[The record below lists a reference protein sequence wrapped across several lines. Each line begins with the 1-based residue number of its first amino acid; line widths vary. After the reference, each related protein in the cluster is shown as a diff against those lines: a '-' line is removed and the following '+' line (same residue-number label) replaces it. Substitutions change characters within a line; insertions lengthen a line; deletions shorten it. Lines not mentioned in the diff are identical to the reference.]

1 VTHAKSDA
9 PGRQDLARC
18 TFVVAALVSGLL
30 AGYGVAV
37 PVGAIGVLILSLSAR
52 TSLRIGAGAALGVAA
67 ADGLYAAV
75 AVAVAGGSA
84 LAALIRPIATPLRYV
99 AVAVLLAIAVR
110 IAVTAWRHFHDPT
123 RRVETPALSSAPRA
137 FFALL
142 GLTILNPT
150 TVIYFVALV
159 LGQHSSGIAA
169 YPALAV
175 TFVLAVFAA
184 SASWQLM
191 LAGGGSALGR
201 VLSSD
206 RGRLVTSLV
215 SSLVIVVL
223 AVRTLMG

>member
-1 VTHAKSDA
+1 MTHAKSGA
-9 PGRQDLARC
+9 LGRLDLARS
-18 TFVVAALVSGLL
+18 TLMVSALVSGLL

-52 TSLRIGAGAALGVAA
+52 TSLRVGAGAALGVAA

-75 AVAVAGGSA
+75 AVAGGSA
-84 LAALIRPIATPLRYV
+84 LAALIRPIGTPLRYV

-123 RRVETPALSSAPRA
+123 RRVDTPALSSAPRA

-150 TVIYFVALV
+150 TIIYFVALV

-169 YPALAV
+169 HPALAI
-175 TFVLAVFAA
+175 TFVLAVFVA
-184 SASWQLM
+184 SASWQLL

-201 VLSSD
+201 ILSSD

-223 AVRTLMG
+223 AIRTLVG